1 MEKARRCKFVALFK
15 VKKKLSFEDDIIN
28 SCLLRGSGFVD
39 GKKRI
44 VELFNNSELSNKQR
58 AKLICKEYGIGG
70 WGSPLS
76 GDGLH
81 GADHDSKGLKIS
93 YRKDGED
100 KEMLLKWEDVERR
113 IKTLIDENLY
123 IG

>member
-1 MEKARRCKFVALFK
+1 MALFA

-28 SCLLRGSGFVD
+28 SCLLRGSGFVN

-44 VELFNNSELSNKQR
+44 IELFNNSELSNKQR
-58 AKLICKEYGIGG
+58 AKLICNEYGTGG

-93 YRKDGED
+93 YRKDGID
-100 KEMLLKWEDVERR
+100 KEMLLTWEQVERK

>member
-1 MEKARRCKFVALFK
+1 MALFT
-15 VKKKLSFEDDIIN
+15 VKKKLSFEDYIIN
-28 SCLLRGSGFVD
+28 SFLLRGSGFVN

-58 AKLICKEYGIGG
+58 AKLIYKEYGIEC

-93 YRKDGED
+93 YRKYGED

-123 IG
+123 IR

>member
-1 MEKARRCKFVALFK
+1 MALFT
-15 VKKKLSFEDDIIN
+15 VKNKLSFEDDIIN
-28 SCLLRGSGFVD
+28 NCLLRGSCFVN

-44 VELFNNSELSNKQR
+44 LELFNNSELSSKQR
-58 AKLICKEYGIGG
+58 AKLICNEYGTGG

-81 GADHDSKGLKIS
+81 GADYDSKGLKII
-93 YRKDGED
+93 YRKEGED
-100 KEMLLKWEDVERR
+100 KEMLLRWEDVERR

>member
-1 MEKARRCKFVALFK
+1 MALFT

-28 SCLLRGSGFVD
+28 NCLLMGSCFVN

-44 VELFNNSELSNKQR
+44 LELFNNSELSNKQR

-70 WGSPLS
+70 WCSPLS
-76 GDGLH
+76 GGGLH
-81 GADHDSKGLKIS
+81 GADHYSKGLKIS
-93 YRKDGED
+93 YRKEGED

-113 IKTLIDENLY
+113 IKTLIYENLY

>member
-1 MEKARRCKFVALFK
+1 MALFT

-28 SCLLRGSGFVD
+28 NCILRGSGFVN

-44 VELFNNSELSNKQR
+44 VELFNNSELSNNQR
-58 AKLICKEYGIGG
+58 AKLICKEYGTGG

-81 GADHDSKGLKIS
+81 GSDYDSKGLKIS

-113 IKTLIDENLY
+113 LKTLIDENLY

>member
-1 MEKARRCKFVALFK
+1 MALFT

-28 SCLLRGSGFVD
+28 NCLLRGSGFVN

-44 VELFNNSELSNKQR
+44 LELFNNSELSSKQR
-58 AKLICKEYGIGG
+58 SKLICNEYGTGV
-70 WGSPLS
+70 WSSPLS

-93 YRKDGED
+93 YRKDGAD
-100 KEMLLKWEDVERR
+100 KEMLLTWEDVERR
-113 IKTLIDENLY
+113 LKTLIDENLY

>member
-1 MEKARRCKFVALFK
+1 MV
-15 VKKKLSFEDDIIN
+15 
-28 SCLLRGSGFVD
+28 G
-39 GKKRI
+39 
-44 VELFNNSELSNKQR
+44 
-58 AKLICKEYGIGG
+58 
-70 WGSPLS
+70 GSPLS

-100 KEMLLKWEDVERR
+100 KEMLLRLEDVERR

-123 IG
+123 IR

>member
-1 MEKARRCKFVALFK
+1 MALFT

-28 SCLLRGSGFVD
+28 NCLLRGSGFVN

-44 VELFNNSELSNKQR
+44 LELFNNSELSSKQR
-58 AKLICKEYGIGG
+58 AELICKEYGIGG

-76 GDGLH
+76 GDGIH
-81 GADHDSKGLKIS
+81 GAYYYSKGLKIS

-113 IKTLIDENLY
+113 LKTLIDENLY

>member
-1 MEKARRCKFVALFK
+1 MALFT

-28 SCLLRGSGFVD
+28 SCILRGSGFVN

-58 AKLICKEYGIGG
+58 AKLICNEYGIGG
-70 WGSPLS
+70 WCSPLS

-93 YRKDGED
+93 YRKEGED

-113 IKTLIDENLY
+113 LKTLIDENLY

>member
-1 MEKARRCKFVALFK
+1 MALFT

-28 SCLLRGSGFVD
+28 NCLLRGSGFVN

-44 VELFNNSELSNKQR
+44 VELFNNSELSSKQR

-70 WGSPLS
+70 WGSPLN
-76 GDGLH
+76 GDGIH
-81 GADHDSKGLKIS
+81 GADYDNKGLKIR

-100 KEMLLKWEDVERR
+100 KEMLLGWEDVERR

>member
-1 MEKARRCKFVALFK
+1 MALFT
-15 VKKKLSFEDDIIN
+15 VKKKLSFEDDIISN
-28 SCLLRGSGFVD
+28 CLLRGSGFVN

-44 VELFNNSELSNKQR
+44 VELFNNSELSSEQR
-58 AKLICKEYGIGG
+58 AKLICNEYGTGG
-70 WGSPLS
+70 WSSPLS

>member
-1 MEKARRCKFVALFK
+1 MALFK

-28 SCLLRGSGFVD
+28 NCLLIGSGFVN

-44 VELFNNSELSNKQR
+44 VELFNNSELSSKQR
-58 AKLICKEYGIGG
+58 AKLICNEYGIGG
-70 WGSPLS
+70 WRSPLS

-81 GADHDSKGLKIS
+81 GADHDSKGLKVS

-100 KEMLLKWEDVERR
+100 KEMLLRWEDVERR
-113 IKTLIDENLY
+113 LKTLIDENLY

>member
-1 MEKARRCKFVALFK
+1 MALFK

-28 SCLLRGSGFVD
+28 NCLLRGSGFVN

-44 VELFNNSELSNKQR
+44 VDLFNNSELSNKQK
-58 AKLICKEYGIGG
+58 AKLRCKEYGIGG
-70 WGSPLS
+70 WGSPLN
-76 GDGLH
+76 GDGLR

-93 YRKDGED
+93 YRKGGED

-113 IKTLIDENLY
+113 LKTLIDENLY
-123 IG
+123 IR

>member
-1 MEKARRCKFVALFK
+1 MALFT

-28 SCLLRGSGFVD
+28 SCLLSGSGFVN

-44 VELFNNSELSNKQR
+44 VELFNNSELSSKQR
-58 AKLICKEYGIGG
+58 AKLICNEYGIGG
-70 WGSPLS
+70 WRSPLS

-113 IKTLIDENLY
+113 LKTLIDENLY
-123 IG
+123 IR

>member
-1 MEKARRCKFVALFK
+1 MALFT

-28 SCLLRGSGFVD
+28 NCLLRGSGFVN

-44 VELFNNSELSNKQR
+44 LELFNNSELSNKQR
-58 AKLICKEYGIGG
+58 AKLICNEYGIGG

-76 GDGLH
+76 GDGLY
-81 GADHDSKGLKIS
+81 GACHDSKGLKIS

-113 IKTLIDENLY
+113 LKTLIDENLY

>member
-1 MEKARRCKFVALFK
+1 MALFT

-28 SCLLRGSGFVD
+28 CCLLRGSGFVN

-58 AKLICKEYGIGG
+58 AKLIRYEYGTGG
-70 WGSPLS
+70 WSYPLRC
-76 GDGLH
+76 DGLF

-100 KEMLLKWEDVERR
+100 KEMLLTWKDVERR
-113 IKTLIDENLY
+113 LKTLIDENLY
-123 IG
+123 IR

>member
-1 MEKARRCKFVALFK
+1 MALLT

-28 SCLLRGSGFVD
+28 NCLIRGSGFVN

-58 AKLICKEYGIGG
+58 AKLICNEYGIGG
-70 WGSPLS
+70 WSSPLD

-81 GADHDSKGLKIS
+81 VADHDSKGLKIS
-93 YRKDGED
+93 CRKEGED
-100 KEMLLKWEDVERR
+100 KEMLLRWEDVERR

>member
-1 MEKARRCKFVALFK
+1 MALFT

-28 SCLLRGSGFVD
+28 NCLLRGSGFVN

-44 VELFNNSELSNKQR
+44 VELFNNSELSSKQR
-58 AKLICKEYGIGG
+58 AKLICNEYGTGG

-81 GADHDSKGLKIS
+81 GVDHDSKGLKIS

-123 IG
+123 IR

>member
-1 MEKARRCKFVALFK
+1 MALFT

-28 SCLLRGSGFVD
+28 SCLLRGSGFVN

-58 AKLICKEYGIGG
+58 AKLICNEYGVGG
-70 WGSPLS
+70 WGYPLS

-93 YRKDGED
+93 YSKDGVD
-100 KEMLLKWEDVERR
+100 KEMLLTWEDVERR
-113 IKTLIDENLY
+113 LKTLIDENLY
-123 IG
+123 IR

>member
-1 MEKARRCKFVALFK
+1 MALFT

-28 SCLLRGSGFVD
+28 NCLLRGSGFVN

-44 VELFNNSELSNKQR
+44 VELFNNSELSSKQR
-58 AKLICKEYGIGG
+58 AKLICNEYGTVG
-70 WGSPLS
+70 WCSPLR

-93 YRKDGED
+93 YRKYGED

-113 IKTLIDENLY
+113 LKTLIDENLY

>member
-1 MEKARRCKFVALFK
+1 MALFK

-28 SCLLRGSGFVD
+28 NCLLRGSGFVN

-44 VELFNNSELSNKQR
+44 LELFNNSELSSKQR

-70 WGSPLS
+70 WGSQLS

-81 GADHDSKGLKIS
+81 GADHDSKGLKIR
-93 YRKDGED
+93 YRKDWVD
-100 KEMLLKWEDVERR
+100 KEMLLTWEDVERR
-113 IKTLIDENLY
+113 LKTLIDENLY
-123 IG
+123 IR

>member
-1 MEKARRCKFVALFK
+1 M
-15 VKKKLSFEDDIIN
+15 N
-28 SCLLRGSGFVD
+28 

-58 AKLICKEYGIGG
+58 ANLICKEYGIGG
-70 WGSPLS
+70 WSSPLI

-100 KEMLLKWEDVERR
+100 KEIFLTW
-113 IKTLIDENLY
+113 
-123 IG
+123 

>member
-1 MEKARRCKFVALFK
+1 MALFK

-28 SCLLRGSGFVD
+28 CCLLRGSGFVN

-58 AKLICKEYGIGG
+58 AKLICNEYGIGC
-70 WGSPLS
+70 WSSPLS
-76 GDGLH
+76 VDGLH
-81 GADHDSKGLKIS
+81 GADHDSEGLKIS
-93 YRKDGED
+93 YRKDVED
-100 KEMLLKWEDVERR
+100 TPMLLQSDDVERR